1 MKKLTRKITLSLVAI
16 LFAVIALGTTTY
28 AWFTLGTSATVSS
41 IDGTVKAAEGIEV
54 SLDYNTDNSQKNW
67 SNSLKFSKEKAYLG
81 SQKIGTAT
89 TLTNLALVA
98 EENKTLS
105 FYDTEAKFSTVDP
118 KEVTGTAIEP
128 NKSGSYLAFDLYVK
142 VSGQNLSKNLV
153 VNGVEITSN
162 VKNWVSD
169 VTTDGNELETGKTY
183 DVYASNAARVS
194 FAKVDN
200 DAVRYKG
207 TFELNKAQSG
217 ETNNAFPG
225 DTASQNGLAKKYAD
239 AKGYTGAKDMFDNFT
254 LFNNGTTKTG
264 NDLLI
269 DTITTG
275 VDKETYLQYRV
286 YIWLNGFDGDCIN
299 AILGE
304 SLTVNFKLELK

>member
-54 SLDYNTDNSQKNW
+54 SLDYNTDNSKKNW

-89 TLTNLALVA
+89 TLTNLALVTK
-98 EENKTLS
+98 EDGTLS

-153 VNGVEITSN
+153 VNGVEITSG

-169 VTTDGNELETGKTY
+169 VTTEGNALVTGTSY
-183 DVYASNAARVS
+183 AVYASNAARVS

-200 DAVRYKG
+200 NAVSYKG
-207 TFELNKAQSG
+207 TFELANAQSG
-217 ETNNAFPG
+217 GATAFPG
-225 DTASQNGLAKKYAD
+225 DSASQDGLAKKYAD

-254 LFNNGTTKTG
+254 VFNNDATKTG

-275 VDKETYLQYRV
+275 EHKETYLQYRV